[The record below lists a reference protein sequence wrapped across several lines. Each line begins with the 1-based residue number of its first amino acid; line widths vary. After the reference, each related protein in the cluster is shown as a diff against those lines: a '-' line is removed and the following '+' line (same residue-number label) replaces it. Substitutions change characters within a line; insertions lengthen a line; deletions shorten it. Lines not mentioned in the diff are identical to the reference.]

1 MFKRNVL
8 AVSLSLGLAAFAG
21 QASADVVGGGASL
34 SAGVFNDIIT
44 GENYNYE
51 SYVSVGSSAGKRAFF
66 GNDSSEFGYDPALVP
81 TVHYAGSDSIA
92 TSAEISNYAA
102 NDQSTFGDLIQVP
115 FAGTS
120 VTVPF
125 NNSEVTAM
133 NPLVLSSSDVAKI
146 FSGQITNWNQL
157 GAFSS
162 KQITVVHRA
171 DGSGTVEIFT
181 RHLAAVEPTLFQT
194 STNFLTARIGTPSG
208 SAVFQS
214 ANGSSGVVS
223 LMNSIDGAITF
234 VSPDYVD
241 PSDPSEVAAII
252 NPTNSTAYMPTQVNV
267 QVTFDS
273 VTPPSTTN
281 PADWAPIFPNPSA
294 GYPIA
299 GFTYMLLSEC
309 YNDPAIGA
317 AISNF
322 AINHYA
328 GLHDSYI
335 SSASLIPLPSSWQN
349 AVLNTYALNING
361 SGCASVT
368 GR

>member
-44 GENYNYE
+44 GESYDYE

-66 GNDSSEFGYDPALVP
+66 NNDSSEFGYDPLLVP
-81 TVHYAGSDSIA
+81 TVHYAGSDSVA
-92 TSAEISNYAA
+92 SSTEISNYAA
-102 NDQSTFGDLIQVP
+102 NDESSFGPLIQVP

-125 NNSEVTAM
+125 NNSDVTAM
-133 NPLVLSSSDVAKI
+133 NPLVLSSSDVAEI

-157 GAFSS
+157 GSFPS

-181 RHLAAVEPTLFQT
+181 RHLATVEPTLFQT

-241 PSDPSEVAAII
+241 PSDPAEVASIV
-252 NPTNSTAYMPTQVNV
+252 NRNDSTAYLPTQVNV
-267 QVTFDS
+267 QATFAS

-281 PADWAPIFPNPSA
+281 PADWAPVFPDPSA

-299 GFTYMLLSEC
+299 GFTFMLLSQC
-309 YNDPAIGA
+309 YSDNTIGTE
-317 AISNF
+317 IGDF
-322 AINHYA
+322 MLNHYT
-328 GLHDSYI
+328 GFHDSYV
-335 SSASLIPLPSSWQN
+335 SNADLVPLPSSWQN
-349 AVLNTYALNING
+349 AVLNTYALFIDDATD
-361 SGCASVT
+361 CAGI